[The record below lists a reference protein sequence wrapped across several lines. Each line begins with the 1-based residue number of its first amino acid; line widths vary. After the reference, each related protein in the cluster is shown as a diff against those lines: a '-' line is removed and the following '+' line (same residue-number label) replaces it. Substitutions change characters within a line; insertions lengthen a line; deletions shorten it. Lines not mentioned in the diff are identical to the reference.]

1 MPDLI
6 IKLPDVFVALPKVVP
21 PSLKNMSPPSAS
33 NTMSVVA
40 SKVIVEPESI
50 SAIIG
55 VVNVG
60 VVNVLFVS
68 VSLPANVAKLSLC
81 NAELNS
87 ATEPVTVL
95 VPKSIDLFVTVSVVA
110 LPIKVS
116 VAAGKV
122 TVTSAATDAGDL
134 TAME

>member
-33 NTMSVVA
+33 NIMSVVA

-55 VVNVG
+55 VVNV
-60 VVNVLFVS
+60 LFVS

-81 NAELNS
+81 NAVLNS

-110 LPIKVS
+110 LPI
-116 VAAGKV
+116 
-122 TVTSAATDAGDL
+122 
-134 TAME
+134 